1 MSLLKKLLVIFC
13 AFGIMFVSK
22 DMSVAASTEREV
34 IEALLYVKNSRLVLK
49 DYDNLA
55 IAKEDTK
62 IYNDEGVIIG
72 ILKKDAAAEIVDL
85 INTEAKYEII
95 SGGIKGFVKMETL
108 LVEKEAEFRAV
119 AVLEEK
125 AAADSKK
132 LVFEKKEIVYGNQKK
147 EVSFEVIMDG
157 VLDKAEPTDTTL
169 EDEEVALSDTV
180 KEDGQPK
187 EEVKKAKVKK
197 AEAKKEKTEINLSKR
212 KIKYSNKDLDLLA
225 AIVYCEV
232 GNQPFQGKLAV
243 ANVILNRVESSLFP
257 NSIKG
262 VIYARRQF
270 SPARNGR
277 LDKALRNGVPKSC
290 YEASRA
296 ALDGNNNVKGY
307 FYFDGR
313 PHKGGYKKI
322 GVGYF
327 WKTPW

>member
-13 AFGIMFVSK
+13 AVGIMLVSQ
-22 DMSVAASTEREV
+22 DVSVSASAEREL
-34 IEALLYVKNSRLVLK
+34 IEALLSSRNSRLVLK
-49 DYDNLA
+49 DYNHLA
-55 IAKEDTK
+55 IAKEETK
-62 IYNDEGVIIG
+62 IYNDEGTVIG
-72 ILKKDAAAEIVDL
+72 ILKKDAAADIVDF

-95 SGGIKGFVKMETL
+95 SGDIKGFVKMETL
-108 LVEKEAEFRAV
+108 LVGKAAELRAV
-119 AVLEEK
+119 AILEEK

-132 LVFEKKEIVYGNQKK
+132 LVFEKKEFVYDIRTKA
-147 EVSFEVIMDG
+147 VAFEVIISG
-157 VLDKAEPTDTTL
+157 VLDKAEPMEEKV
-169 EDEEVALSDTV
+169 EDEAVALSDTV
-180 KEDGQPK
+180 KEEG
-187 EEVKKAKVKK
+187 EAKAEVKK

-212 KIKYSNKDLDLLA
+212 KIKYSKKDLDLLA